1 VSEPTAIARAD
12 MLQLFVAA
20 AARHPN
26 RPALSGPRGRTL
38 TYRQLVVAVVGI
50 AKSLRA
56 NGFAPDEQMLSLIR
70 RDPESIV
77 LALGTVAA
85 GGSVILAEPGSP
97 PELFAAAAAF
107 PQPRWA
113 VAQSTRYA
121 AGSLP
126 ILRAFARRRGLLL
139 PDYAALGVRTLRAGR
154 WLPGVPSGSISLRRL
169 RGVRGIIDA
178 QPLPG
183 LAENLSADAV
193 VVFTAGTTGPAKAVV
208 HTRGSFG
215 AAVPELISK
224 YQIGPRARVYTDQLM
239 VGLSTLAAG
248 AHWRLPAV
256 GAAPRM
262 DPARFARS
270 VGRATHIFLAPADL
284 AAVVEAV
291 SERLAPRP
299 PALQH
304 IVVGGAPVLPTLVSR
319 TLAVL
324 PDVQVLAVY
333 GTTEI
338 TPIAIADGLEE
349 LAGNSAGDPVG
360 NLLPGVQARIA
371 PDGELIVHGPH
382 LAKGYLGEPPFTEFA
397 TGDLA
402 EVRGRSLVLLGRKQE
417 MFTRGNTTINPAQ
430 YEPSIEALPGVG
442 HAALVGASDPAGA
455 GPLVLVLQP
464 AGQRVDDH
472 PLASEPKQ
480 SNTRDDDGMEP
491 QQVSVL
497 VNHPLAA
504 AVRAALP
511 SVVEAA
517 ALPDQILVLSSIP
530 TMARDRKTDRVALR
544 RLLQEL
550 PAQDT
555 EPIERTERVER
566 VSVTAAGRVLA
577 VIGRR
582 FRDLGGWIR
591 LPRRRRRFPGARK
604 RSDDRR

>member
-1 VSEPTAIARAD
+1 VSEPTASIAPAD
-12 MLQLFVAA
+12 VLQLILAA

-26 RPALSGPRGRTL
+26 RPALSGSRGRTL
-38 TYRQLVVAVVGI
+38 TYRQLVVAVIGV
-50 AKSLRA
+50 AKSLRR
-56 NGFAPDEQMLSLIR
+56 NGFAPGDRMLSFVR
-70 RDPESIV
+70 RDQESLV

-85 GGSVILAEPGSP
+85 GGSVILAHPGSP
-97 PELFAAAAAF
+97 PELFAADAVLA
-107 PQPRWA
+107 QPRWA
-113 VAQSTRYA
+113 A
-121 AGSLP
+121 AGSRMYAASYLP
-126 ILRAFARRRGLLL
+126 ILRAVTRRRGLLL
-139 PDYAALGVRTLRAGR
+139 PDYPALGVRTLRAGP

-169 RGVRGIIDA
+169 RGVRGIDS

-183 LAENLSADAV
+183 LAENFTAEAV
-193 VVFTAGTTGPAKAVV
+193 VVFTAGTTGPAKPVV
-208 HTRGSFG
+208 HTRGSLG
-215 AAVPELISK
+215 AALPALISRCE
-224 YQIGPRARVYTDQLM
+224 IGPRARVYTDQLTM
-239 VGLSTLAAG
+239 GLSTLAAG

-256 GAAPRM
+256 GSVPRV

-284 AAVVEAV
+284 AAVLEAV
-291 SERLAPRP
+291 FERLAPPP
-299 PALQH
+299 PALRH
-304 IVVGGAPVLPTLVSR
+304 IVVGGAPVLPSLVSR

-338 TPIAIADGLEE
+338 TPIAVADDLE
-349 LAGNSAGDPVG
+349 LVGNGTGDPVG
-360 NLLPGVQARIA
+360 NLVPGLQARIA

-382 LAKGYLGEPPFTEFA
+382 LAKEYLGEPPFTEFA

-402 EVRGRSLVLLGRKQE
+402 ELRGRSLVLLGRKQH
-417 MFTRGNTTINPAQ
+417 MVVRRNTTIYPAL

-442 HAALVGASDPAGA
+442 HAALIDAPDLTGAER
-455 GPLVLVLQP
+455 LVLVLQP

-504 AVRAALP
+504 SVRAALP
-511 SVVEAA
+511 SVVDAA
-517 ALPDQILVLSSIP
+517 ALPDQVLVLSSIP
-530 TMARDRKTDRVALR
+530 TVARDGRTDRAALR
-544 RLLQEL
+544 RLLQGL

-555 EPIERTERVER
+555 EPIERTEWADRLG
-566 VSVTAAGRVLA
+566 VTTASRILT

-582 FRDLGGWIR
+582 FWSVGGRIR
-591 LPRRRRRFPGARK
+591 APRRRRRS
-604 RSDDRR
+604 SDHG